1 MKPTNRR
8 KVGSPPAQG
17 GPIFFSQILLRKELK
32 TMEYEKP
39 EVVALASALKAI
51 AQDLPSKP
59 PGPFLELYHSQSPIH
74 TNGAY
79 QADE

>member
-1 MKPTNRR
+1 
-8 KVGSPPAQG
+8 
-17 GPIFFSQILLRKELK
+17 
-32 TMEYEKP
+32 MEYEKP